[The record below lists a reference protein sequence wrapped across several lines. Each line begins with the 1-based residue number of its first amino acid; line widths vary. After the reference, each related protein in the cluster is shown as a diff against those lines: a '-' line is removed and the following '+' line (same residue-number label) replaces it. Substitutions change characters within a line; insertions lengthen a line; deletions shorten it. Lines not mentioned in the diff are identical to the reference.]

1 MVADPGGPPI
11 PADYTRPGMTE
22 TANDRPAEDAPK
34 ASVPPSPGRRN
45 RLAAA
50 DARSQRILI
59 LVLRAIFVVVLISVV
74 VLTVASNRTSA
85 LDFGFSTVVG
95 LLISAAALGLI
106 IITVDALTPNK
117 RLAWV
122 VGIFV
127 GIMIGL
133 VGAVAVG
140 SVIDLVAGA
149 WDLKESSA
157 VYLGLVKVTIGIVL
171 VYLSVSVVLTTRDD
185 LRLVIPYVE
194 FAKQVRGAR
203 PLLLD
208 TSVLI
213 DGRFEDLGR
222 TGILDAPVVV
232 AQFVIDELQALADSG
247 DGTKRQRGRRGL
259 DVLQRLQGNPWID
272 LEIEDFRNEG
282 RSTDRAL
289 VEVAKAER
297 FRIVTTDTGLERVA
311 QINGVACLNLNAV
324 ATAMRTGQ
332 VTGESLRIA
341 VVKRGENPH
350 QGAAFYRDVTPRGSV
365 VKSGAHPLQG
375 LGFREDGTKVV
386 VDHGARRIGE
396 TVETVVT
403 NTVQTSAGRL
413 IFARLAEG
421 AEGTAAEAAATDESS
436 ASGPRPTEPSTSSMA
451 RAATTQPRTPP
462 RPGQEPNESRRPRNP
477 RR

>member
-1 MVADPGGPPI
+1 
-11 PADYTRPGMTE
+11 
-22 TANDRPAEDAPK
+22 
-34 ASVPPSPGRRN
+34 
-45 RLAAA
+45 
-50 DARSQRILI
+50 
-59 LVLRAIFVVVLISVV
+59 
-74 VLTVASNRTSA
+74 
-85 LDFGFSTVVG
+85 
-95 LLISAAALGLI
+95 
-106 IITVDALTPNK
+106 
-117 RLAWV
+117 
-122 VGIFV
+122 
-127 GIMIGL
+127 MIGL

-350 QGAAFYRDVTPRGSV
+350 QGV
-365 VKSGAHPLQG
+365 
-375 LGFREDGTKVV
+375 GFLEDGTMVV

-436 ASGPRPTEPSTSSMA
+436 ASGPRPAEPGTSSMA

>member
-232 AQFVIDELQALADSG
+232 AQFVIDELQALADSS

-341 VVKRGENPH
+341 IVKRGENPH
-350 QGAAFYRDVTPRGSV
+350 QGV
-365 VKSGAHPLQG
+365 
-375 LGFREDGTKVV
+375 GFLEDGTMVV

-413 IFARLAEG
+413 IFARLAEPV
-421 AEGTAAEAAATDESS
+421 EGTAAEPGATDEA
-436 ASGPRPTEPSTSSMA
+436 ASGESPPTEPGTTSMA

>member
-22 TANDRPAEDAPK
+22 TANDRPAEEAPK
-34 ASVPPSPGRRN
+34 ASMPPSPGRRN

-272 LEIEDFRNEG
+272 LEIEDFRTEG

-350 QGAAFYRDVTPRGSV
+350 QGV
-365 VKSGAHPLQG
+365 
-375 LGFREDGTKVV
+375 GFLEDGTMVV

-421 AEGTAAEAAATDESS
+421 TEGTAAESGPTDEVNSNET
-436 ASGPRPTEPSTSSMA
+436 RPAEPGTSSMA

>member
-34 ASVPPSPGRRN
+34 ASMPPSPGRRN

-194 FAKQVRGAR
+194 FAKQVRGTR

-350 QGAAFYRDVTPRGSV
+350 QGV
-365 VKSGAHPLQG
+365 
-375 LGFREDGTKVV
+375 GFLEDGTMVV

-436 ASGPRPTEPSTSSMA
+436 ASEPRPAEPGTSSMA

>member
-22 TANDRPAEDAPK
+22 TANDRPAEEAPK
-34 ASVPPSPGRRN
+34 ASMPPSPGRRN

-95 LLISAAALGLI
+95 LLIAAAALGLI

-272 LEIEDFRNEG
+272 LEIEDFRTEG

-350 QGAAFYRDVTPRGSV
+350 QGV
-365 VKSGAHPLQG
+365 
-375 LGFREDGTKVV
+375 GFLEDGTMVV
-386 VDHGARRIGE
+386 VDHGARRINE

-421 AEGTAAEAAATDESS
+421 AEGTAAESGPTDEVNSNET
-436 ASGPRPTEPSTSSMA
+436 RPAEPGTSSMA

>member
-22 TANDRPAEDAPK
+22 TANERPAEDAQK
-34 ASVPPSPGRRN
+34 ASVPPSTGRRN

-194 FAKQVRGAR
+194 FAKQVRGTR

-350 QGAAFYRDVTPRGSV
+350 QGV
-365 VKSGAHPLQG
+365 
-375 LGFREDGTKVV
+375 GFLEDGTMVV

-421 AEGTAAEAAATDESS
+421 AEGIAAEAAARDESS
-436 ASGPRPTEPSTSSMA
+436 ASEPRPAEPGTSSMA

>member
-203 PLLLD
+203 PLLID

-350 QGAAFYRDVTPRGSV
+350 QGV
-365 VKSGAHPLQG
+365 
-375 LGFREDGTKVV
+375 GFLEDGTMVV

-396 TVETVVT
+396 TVETVMT

-413 IFARLAEG
+413 IFARLAEPV
-421 AEGTAAEAAATDESS
+421 EGTGAAPGTTDEAASVET
-436 ASGPRPTEPSTSSMA
+436 RPTEPSTSSMA

>member
-22 TANDRPAEDAPK
+22 TANDRPAEEAPK
-34 ASVPPSPGRRN
+34 ASMPPSPGRRN

-157 VYLGLVKVTIGIVL
+157 VYLGLVNVTIGNVL
-171 VYLSVSVVLTTRDD
+171 VSLSVSVVLTTRDD

-272 LEIEDFRNEG
+272 LEIEDFRTEG

-350 QGAAFYRDVTPRGSV
+350 QGV
-365 VKSGAHPLQG
+365 
-375 LGFREDGTKVV
+375 GFLEDGTMVV

-413 IFARLAEG
+413 IFARLAES
-421 AEGTAAEAAATDESS
+421 AEGTAAESGPTDEVNSNET
-436 ASGPRPTEPSTSSMA
+436 RPAEPGTSSMA

>member
-1 MVADPGGPPI
+1 MVADPGSMPI

-208 TSVLI
+208 TSHLSAQAKNLALGFKQSLGLLLARV
-213 DGRFEDLGR
+213 GRHRLAPLVKTVGRNPQPGGNVGHGVPPLGDLFDCLFLEFRGKPR
-222 TGILDAPVVV
+222 CSHLTASY
-232 AQFVIDELQALADSG
+232 AQ
-247 DGTKRQRGRRGL
+247 
-259 DVLQRLQGNPWID
+259 
-272 LEIEDFRNEG
+272 
-282 RSTDRAL
+282 
-289 VEVAKAER
+289 
-297 FRIVTTDTGLERVA
+297 RIG
-311 QINGVACLNLNAV
+311 QACL
-324 ATAMRTGQ
+324 
-332 VTGESLRIA
+332 
-341 VVKRGENPH
+341 PH
-350 QGAAFYRDVTPRGSV
+350 WG
-365 VKSGAHPLQG
+365 
-375 LGFREDGTKVV
+375 
-386 VDHGARRIGE
+386 
-396 TVETVVT
+396 
-403 NTVQTSAGRL
+403 
-413 IFARLAEG
+413 
-421 AEGTAAEAAATDESS
+421 
-436 ASGPRPTEPSTSSMA
+436 
-451 RAATTQPRTPP
+451 
-462 RPGQEPNESRRPRNP
+462 
-477 RR
+477 

>member
-1 MVADPGGPPI
+1 MVADPGGLPI

-95 LLISAAALGLI
+95 LLIAAAALGLI

-272 LEIEDFRNEG
+272 LEIEDFRTEG

-350 QGAAFYRDVTPRGSV
+350 QGV
-365 VKSGAHPLQG
+365 
-375 LGFREDGTKVV
+375 GFLEDGTMVV
-386 VDHGARRIGE
+386 VDHAARRIGE

-421 AEGTAAEAAATDESS
+421 TEGTAAEAGPKDEVNSNE
-436 ASGPRPTEPSTSSMA
+436 PRPAEPGTSSMA

>member
-34 ASVPPSPGRRN
+34 ASMPPSPGRRN

-95 LLISAAALGLI
+95 LLIAAAALGLI

-272 LEIEDFRNEG
+272 LEVEDFRTEG

-332 VTGESLRIA
+332 VTGESLRIV

-350 QGAAFYRDVTPRGSV
+350 QGV
-365 VKSGAHPLQG
+365 
-375 LGFREDGTKVV
+375 GFLEDGTMVV

-421 AEGTAAEAAATDESS
+421 TEGTAAESGPTDEVNSNET
-436 ASGPRPTEPSTSSMA
+436 RPAEPGTSSMA

>member
-22 TANDRPAEDAPK
+22 TANDRPAEEAPK
-34 ASVPPSPGRRN
+34 ASMPPSPGRRN

-95 LLISAAALGLI
+95 LLIAAAALGLI

-272 LEIEDFRNEG
+272 LEIEDFRTEG

-350 QGAAFYRDVTPRGSV
+350 QGV
-365 VKSGAHPLQG
+365 
-375 LGFREDGTKVV
+375 GFLEDGTMVV

-421 AEGTAAEAAATDESS
+421 TEGTAAESGPTDEVNSNET
-436 ASGPRPTEPSTSSMA
+436 RPAEPGTSSMA

>member
-1 MVADPGGPPI
+1 
-11 PADYTRPGMTE
+11 MTE

-350 QGAAFYRDVTPRGSV
+350 QGV
-365 VKSGAHPLQG
+365 
-375 LGFREDGTKVV
+375 GFLEDGTMVV

>member
-149 WDLKESSA
+149 WDLRESSA

-203 PLLLD
+203 PLLID

-272 LEIEDFRNEG
+272 LEIEDFRTEG

-350 QGAAFYRDVTPRGSV
+350 QGV
-365 VKSGAHPLQG
+365 
-375 LGFREDGTKVV
+375 GFLEDGTMVV

-413 IFARLAEG
+413 IFARLAEPV
-421 AEGTAAEAAATDESS
+421 EGTGAAPGTTDEAASVET
-436 ASGPRPTEPSTSSMA
+436 RPTEPGTSSMA

>member
-22 TANDRPAEDAPK
+22 TANDRPAEDAQK
-34 ASVPPSPGRRN
+34 ASVPPSTGRRN

-194 FAKQVRGAR
+194 FAKQVRGTR

-350 QGAAFYRDVTPRGSV
+350 QGV
-365 VKSGAHPLQG
+365 
-375 LGFREDGTKVV
+375 GFLEDGTMVV

-421 AEGTAAEAAATDESS
+421 AEGIAAEAAARDESS
-436 ASGPRPTEPSTSSMA
+436 ASEPRPAEPGTSSMA

>member
-22 TANDRPAEDAPK
+22 TVNDRPAEEAPK
-34 ASVPPSPGRRN
+34 ASMPPSPGRRN

-95 LLISAAALGLI
+95 LLIAAAALGLI

-272 LEIEDFRNEG
+272 LEVEDFRTEG

-350 QGAAFYRDVTPRGSV
+350 QGV
-365 VKSGAHPLQG
+365 
-375 LGFREDGTKVV
+375 GFLEDGTMVV

-421 AEGTAAEAAATDESS
+421 AEGTAAEAGPTDEVNSNET
-436 ASGPRPTEPSTSSMA
+436 RPAEPGTSSMA

>member
-1 MVADPGGPPI
+1 MVADPGGLPI

-34 ASVPPSPGRRN
+34 ASMPPSPSRRN

-213 DGRFEDLGR
+213 DGRLEDLGR

-272 LEIEDFRNEG
+272 LEIEDFRTEG

-350 QGAAFYRDVTPRGSV
+350 QGV
-365 VKSGAHPLQG
+365 
-375 LGFREDGTKVV
+375 GFLEDGTMVV

-421 AEGTAAEAAATDESS
+421 TEGTAAEAGPTDEVNPNE
-436 ASGPRPTEPSTSSMA
+436 PRPTEPSTSSMA